1 MSKRILMVCLGNICR
16 SPIAHGIMAE
26 ISPNSFVDSAGTGSY
41 HIGSPP
47 DPRSI
52 QVSQDN
58 GIDISH
64 QSARQFQSS
73 DFTKFDRIFVMDQ
86 QNYRDVIAKANNQD
100 EIDKVELLCE
110 VAGMGVRPVP
120 DPYYG
125 GDEGFKSVFDLVK
138 TACHRIA
145 KQWVENHE

>member
-1 MSKRILMVCLGNICR
+1 
-16 SPIAHGIMAE
+16 
-26 ISPNSFVDSAGTGSY
+26 
-41 HIGSPP
+41 
-47 DPRSI
+47 
-52 QVSQDN
+52 
-58 GIDISH
+58 
-64 QSARQFQSS
+64 
-73 DFTKFDRIFVMDQ
+73 MDQ

-110 VAGMGVRPVP
+110 IAGMGVRPVP

>member
-26 ISPNSFVDSAGTGSY
+26 ILPNSFVDSAGTGSY

-58 GIDISH
+58 GIDISQ

-110 VAGMGVRPVP
+110 IAGMGVRPVP

>member
-1 MSKRILMVCLGNICR
+1 MVCLGNICR

-58 GIDISH
+58 GIDISQ

-100 EIDKVELLCE
+100 DIDKVELLCE

>member
-16 SPIAHGIMAE
+16 SPIAHGIMAD
-26 ISPNSFVDSAGTGSY
+26 ILPNSFIDSAGTGSY

-52 QVSQDN
+52 QVAQDK

-73 DFTKFDRIFVMDQ
+73 DFTKFDHIFVMDR
-86 QNYRDVIAKANNQD
+86 QNYRDVIAKANHQD
-100 EIDKVELLCE
+100 DIDKVELLCE
-110 VAGMGVRPVP
+110 AAGLGMRPVP

-125 GDEGFKSVFDLVK
+125 GDEGFQSVFDLVK
-138 TACHRIA
+138 TACHSIA
-145 KQWVENHE
+145 EQWKANHE

>member
-1 MSKRILMVCLGNICR
+1 
-16 SPIAHGIMAE
+16 MAE

-58 GIDISH
+58 GIDISQ

-110 VAGMGVRPVP
+110 VACMGVRPVP

>member
-1 MSKRILMVCLGNICR
+1 MVCLGNICR

-58 GIDISH
+58 GIDISQ

-73 DFTKFDRIFVMDQ
+73 DFTKFDRILVMDQ

-110 VAGMGVRPVP
+110 IAGMGVRPVP

>member
-16 SPIAHGIMAE
+16 SPIFHGIMAE
-26 ISPNSFVDSAGTGSY
+26 ISLNSFVDSAGTGSY

-52 QVSQDN
+52 QVAQDN

-64 QSARQFQSS
+64 QIARQFKSS
-73 DFTKFDRIFVMDQ
+73 DFTKFDHIFVMDR
-86 QNYRDVIAKANNQD
+86 QNYRDVIAKANRQGD
-100 EIDKVELLCE
+100 IDKVELLCK
-110 VAGMGVRPVP
+110 AARSGVCPVP

-125 GDEGFKSVFDLVK
+125 GDEGFQNVFDLVK

-145 KQWVENHE
+145 EQWNESHE

>member
-1 MSKRILMVCLGNICR
+1 MVCLGNICR
-16 SPIAHGIMAE
+16 STIAHGIMAD
-26 ISPNSFVDSAGTGSY
+26 ILPNSFIDSAGTGSY

-52 QVSQDN
+52 QVAQDK

-73 DFTKFDRIFVMDQ
+73 DFTKFDHIFVMDR
-86 QNYRDVIAKANNQD
+86 QNYRDVIAKANHQD
-100 EIDKVELLCE
+100 DIDKVELLCE
-110 VAGMGVRPVP
+110 AAGLGMRPVP

-125 GDEGFKSVFDLVK
+125 GDEGFKSIFDLVK

-145 KQWVENHE
+145 EQWKGNHE

>member
-1 MSKRILMVCLGNICR
+1 MVCLGNICR
-16 SPIAHGIMAE
+16 SPIAHGIMAD
-26 ISPNSFVDSAGTGSY
+26 ILPNSFIDSAGTGSY

-52 QVSQDN
+52 QVAQDN

-73 DFTKFDRIFVMDQ
+73 DFAKFDHIFVMDR
-86 QNYRDVIAKANNQD
+86 QNYRDVIAKANQQGD
-100 EIDKVELLCE
+100 IDKVELLC
-110 VAGMGVRPVP
+110 AAADMGMRPVP

-125 GDEGFKSVFDLVK
+125 GDEGFQNVFDLVK
-138 TACHRIA
+138 TACHCIA
-145 KQWVENHE
+145 EQWKEYHE

>member
-58 GIDISH
+58 GIDISQ

-73 DFTKFDRIFVMDQ
+73 DFTKFDRIFVMDK

>member
-1 MSKRILMVCLGNICR
+1 MVCLGNICR
-16 SPIAHGIMAE
+16 SPIAHGIMAN

-52 QVSQDN
+52 QVAQDN
-58 GIDISH
+58 GIDISQ

-73 DFTKFDRIFVMDQ
+73 DFTKFDRILVMDQ
-86 QNYRDVIAKANNQD
+86 QNYRDVIAKVNHQD
-100 EIDKVELLCE
+100 DIDKVELLCE
-110 VAGMGVRPVP
+110 AAGLGMRPVP

-125 GDEGFKSVFDLVK
+125 GNEGFQNVFDLVK

>member
-1 MSKRILMVCLGNICR
+1 MVCLGNICR

-58 GIDISH
+58 GIDISQ

-138 TACHRIA
+138 AACHRIA
-145 KQWVENHE
+145 KQCVENRE

>member
-16 SPIAHGIMAE
+16 SPIAHGIMAN

-47 DPRSI
+47 DLRSI
-52 QVSQDN
+52 QVAQDN

-73 DFTKFDRIFVMDQ
+73 DFTKFDNIFVMDR
-86 QNYRDVIAKANNQD
+86 QNYRDVIAKVNHQD
-100 EIDKVELLCE
+100 DIDKVELLCE
-110 VAGMGVRPVP
+110 AAGLGMRPVP

-125 GDEGFKSVFDLVK
+125 GDEGFQSVFDLVK

-145 KQWVENHE
+145 EKWKGNHE

>member
-16 SPIAHGIMAE
+16 SPLAHGIMAE
-26 ISPNSFVDSAGTGSY
+26 TLPNSFVDSAGTGSY
-41 HIGSPP
+41 HVGSPP

-52 QVSQDN
+52 QVAQDN

-73 DFTKFDRIFVMDQ
+73 DFTKFDHIFVMDR
-86 QNYRDVIAKANNQD
+86 QNYRDVIAKAKHQD
-100 EIDKVELLCE
+100 DIDKVELLCAA
-110 VAGMGVRPVP
+110 AGLGMRPVP

-125 GDEGFKSVFDLVK
+125 GDEGFQNVFDLVK
-138 TACHRIA
+138 MACHRIA
-145 KQWVENHE
+145 EQ

>member
-1 MSKRILMVCLGNICR
+1 MVCLGNICR

-58 GIDISH
+58 GIDISQ

-125 GDEGFKSVFDLVK
+125 GDEGFKSVFDLIK
-138 TACHRIA
+138 TECHRIA

>member
-58 GIDISH
+58 GIDISR
-64 QSARQFQSS
+64 QSARQFQSN
-73 DFTKFDRIFVMDQ
+73 DFTKFDHIFVMDR
-86 QNYRDVIAKANNQD
+86 QNYRDVIAKANHQD
-100 EIDKVELLCE
+100 EIDKVRLLCE
-110 VAGMGVRPVP
+110 AAGMGVRPVP

-145 KQWVENHE
+145 KQWV

>member
-16 SPIAHGIMAE
+16 SPIAHGIMAD

-52 QVSQDN
+52 QVAQDN

-64 QSARQFQSS
+64 QRARQFQSS
-73 DFTKFDRIFVMDQ
+73 DFTKFDNIFVMDR
-86 QNYRDVIAKANNQD
+86 QNYRDVIAKVNHQD
-100 EIDKVELLCE
+100 DIDKVELLCE
-110 VAGMGVRPVP
+110 AAGLGMRPVP

-125 GDEGFKSVFDLVK
+125 GDEGFQSVFDLVK

-145 KQWVENHE
+145 EQWKGNHE

>member
-1 MSKRILMVCLGNICR
+1 MVCLGNICR

-58 GIDISH
+58 GIDISQ

>member
-16 SPIAHGIMAE
+16 SPIAHGIMAD
-26 ISPNSFVDSAGTGSY
+26 ILPNSFIDSAGTGSY

-52 QVSQDN
+52 QVAQDK

-73 DFTKFDRIFVMDQ
+73 DFTKFDHIFVMDR
-86 QNYRDVIAKANNQD
+86 QNYRDVIAKANHQD
-100 EIDKVELLCE
+100 DIDKVELLCE
-110 VAGMGVRPVP
+110 AAGLGMRPVP

-125 GDEGFKSVFDLVK
+125 GDEGFQSVFDLVK
-138 TACHRIA
+138 TACHSIA
-145 KQWVENHE
+145 EQWKGNHE

>member
-16 SPIAHGIMAE
+16 SPLAHGIMAKTL
-26 ISPNSFVDSAGTGSY
+26 PNSFVDSAGTGSY
-41 HIGSPP
+41 HVGSPP

-52 QVSQDN
+52 QVAQDN

-73 DFTKFDRIFVMDQ
+73 DFTKFDHIFVMDR
-86 QNYRDVIAKANNQD
+86 QNYRDVIAKAKHQD
-100 EIDKVELLCE
+100 DIDKVELLCAA
-110 VAGMGVRPVP
+110 AGLGMRPVP

-125 GDEGFKSVFDLVK
+125 GNEGFQNVFDLVK

-145 KQWVENHE
+145 EQWKGNHE

>member
-1 MSKRILMVCLGNICR
+1 
-16 SPIAHGIMAE
+16 MAE

-58 GIDISH
+58 GIDISQ